1 MILSSSLGHV
11 FFFHPL
17 LWAIPLTV
25 FLTLPW
31 EGPRNWENACPGS
44 ITGVYLCFLN
54 SSSHTREM
62 GMGSLHLHLQTST
75 WEALSWGPAELV
87 YPFACLPANGDL
99 RIANPAGV
107 AHFHLSPGPA
117 SLPAL
122 SRPCHSVC
130 SETAGIIQPSSAHP
144 EGCDSEFL
152 CQVYFDT
159 DKKLHAVATGHQED
173 ERVRKALFPLPNAC
187 EAREESKRWP
197 VPKWPANKTS
207 LTLHHI
213 VLKAGTQC

>member
-11 FFFHPL
+11 FFIHPL
-17 LWAIPLTV
+17 LWAILLTV

-31 EGPRNWENACPGS
+31 EKPRNWENACPGS

-62 GMGSLHLHLQTST
+62 GMGSLHLHLQRST

-122 SRPCHSVC
+122 SRPCRSVC

-159 DKKLHAVATGHQED
+159 DRKLHAVATGHQED
-173 ERVRKALFPLPNAC
+173 EGVRKALFPLPNAC